1 MASLQQLLFLGQDR
15 QLFDLNAR
23 WSLRVE
29 HAMGRGV
36 LSGQILASLRTAV
49 QELRRPCYSPL
60 KHTRLRRRMATSFSD
75 AQTHVIQRQRVAKF
89 MRHRNAGMR
98 AAT

>member
-36 LSGQILASLRTAV
+36 LSGQILASLRSAV
-49 QELRRPCYSPL
+49 QELRRPRY
-60 KHTRLRRRMATSFSD
+60 
-75 AQTHVIQRQRVAKF
+75 
-89 MRHRNAGMR
+89 
-98 AAT
+98 